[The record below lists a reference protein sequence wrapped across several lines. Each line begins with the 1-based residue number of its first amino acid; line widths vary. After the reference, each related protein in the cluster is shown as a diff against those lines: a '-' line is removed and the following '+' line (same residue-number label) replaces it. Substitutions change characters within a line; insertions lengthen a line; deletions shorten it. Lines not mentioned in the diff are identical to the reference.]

1 MPRVLQEQI
10 KNSEKNLVMDNYY
23 LKSVTFWAG
32 QTLTSEEIESCTSLV
47 MSEKGI
53 SNVNFADRSASFEYN
68 PYLISKEEITE
79 VITRLNIEFFEAPQK
94 MGIIKRWLLKMAKEN
109 NKNFGSQGID
119 CCNMNAK
126 NKKS

>member
-1 MPRVLQEQI
+1 
-10 KNSEKNLVMDNYY
+10 MDNY
-23 LKSVTFWAG
+23 LKNITFWAE
-32 QTLTSEEIESCTSLV
+32 QTLTREEIESCTSLV

-53 SNVNFADRSASFEYN
+53 SNVKFADRSASFEYN

-79 VITRLNIEFFEAPQK
+79 VIKRLNIEFSDVPKK

-109 NKNFGSQGID
+109 SENFGNQGID
-119 CCNMNAK
+119 CCNVNTE